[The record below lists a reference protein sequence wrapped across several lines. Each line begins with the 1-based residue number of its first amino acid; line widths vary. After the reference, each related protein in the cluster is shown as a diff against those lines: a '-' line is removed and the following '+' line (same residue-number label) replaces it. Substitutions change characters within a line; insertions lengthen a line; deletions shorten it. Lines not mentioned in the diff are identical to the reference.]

1 MDIAGAR
8 RSTEAIVLH
17 PKNFAP
23 SGVWLMP
30 PLDLSPLFT
39 PFKLKK
45 VTLKNRFVM
54 PAMQRRMCRN
64 GEPSQELIDYYCRR
78 VIGGVSVV
86 ITEACAVDHIS
97 ATQNPAYAWI
107 SARTHDGWRRCA
119 DTIGEAGGHFFIQ
132 LWHEGSVRAVGGD
145 GPLSHHPTL
154 SPSGLISPG
163 RPNGR
168 AATTAELG
176 DIKAGFVR
184 SAVVAQAAGATGV
197 EVHACHGYLLDQFL
211 WHGTNLRDDGY
222 GGAELAA
229 RMRLPRE
236 IVAEIRAAVGPDFIV
251 GFRFSQWKEA
261 DYDAKIVDT
270 PAELKILLDTIAD
283 AGADYFHVST
293 RRFFTPEWPGSSWG
307 LAGWTKS
314 LTRLPVI
321 GCGSVGL
328 DTDVMDNFRLRE
340 AQQTGETGV
349 RELIT
354 QFNNNEFD
362 LISVGRA
369 NIGDPDWVSK
379 VRDGRFD
386 EIRTFTR
393 ADIRPQNR
401 STASVHVA

>member
-1 MDIAGAR
+1 
-8 RSTEAIVLH
+8 
-17 PKNFAP
+17 
-23 SGVWLMP
+23 MP
-30 PLDLSPLFT
+30 RLDLSPLYT
-39 PFKLKK
+39 PFKLKN
-45 VTLKNRFVM
+45 VTLRNRFVM
-54 PAMQRRMCRN
+54 PAMQRRMCRH
-64 GEPSQELIDYYCRR
+64 GEPSQELIDYYRRR

-107 SARTHDGWRRCA
+107 SARTLDAWRRCA
-119 DTIGEAGGHFFIQ
+119 DTVRDAGGHFFIQ

-145 GPLSHHPTL
+145 GPLAHHPTL

-168 AATTAELG
+168 AATTAELH

-184 SAVVAQAAGATGV
+184 SATVAQAAGATGV

-222 GGAELAA
+222 GGPDLAA

-236 IVAEIRAAVGPDFIV
+236 IVAEIRAAVGADFIV

-261 DYDAKIVDT
+261 EYDARIVET
-270 PAELKILLDTIAD
+270 PAELELLADTMAE
-283 AGADYFHVST
+283 AGADYLHVST
-293 RRFFTPEWPGSSWG
+293 RRFSMPEWPGSNRG

-321 GCGSVGL
+321 ACGSVGL

-340 AQQTGETGV
+340 AQQTGEAGL

-354 QFNNNEFD
+354 RFNNAEFD

-369 NIGDPDWVSK
+369 NIGDPDWVTK

-401 STASVHVA
+401 SNASVHVA